1 MAAGAA
7 AVRKL
12 ASSGEMP
19 QTAKARAIL
28 QYAHDSAEALLAAFK
43 SVRTARNAGKGRSTD
58 EEQDLLRA
66 MLVMS
71 AAGLDSSLKQLIRDC
86 LPDLARSHES
96 VAGELEK
103 YVTRQLRSES
113 DEPEG
118 GASTAFL
125 AKLLVAESL
134 REALLER
141 YILSLTGSSLQSAEE
156 LAKACKALGVDAAA
170 VGVRVPDL
178 RPVFTV
184 RNRIIHELDIDF
196 DTGIRNRFP
205 RARDKMIDY
214 SNTLLEVGEEIIKG
228 VEGNLAAD

>member
-1 MAAGAA
+1 MPSGTT

-12 ASSGEMP
+12 LSSGGPP

-28 QYAHDSAEALLAAFK
+28 QYAHDSAEALLAAFE
-43 SVRTARNAGKGRSTD
+43 SVRVARSAGRGRSTD

-86 LPDLARSHES
+86 LPDLARVHES
-96 VAGELEK
+96 VAAELEK
-103 YVTRQLRSES
+103 YVARQLRGDQEESETA
-113 DEPEG
+113 
-118 GASTAFL
+118 ASTAFL

-141 YILSLTGSSLQSAEE
+141 YILSLTGSSLQSAQE
-156 LAKACKALGVDAAA
+156 LAKACNALAVEPQA
-170 VGVRVPDL
+170 VGVKVPDL
-178 RPVFTV
+178 RPIFTA

-196 DTGIRNRFP
+196 GTGIRNRFP
-205 RARDKMIDY
+205 RSRESMIEY
-214 SNTLLEVGEEIIKG
+214 SNTLLEIGEEIIKA
-228 VEGNLAAD
+228 VEGNLAAE

>member
-1 MAAGAA
+1 MAKGAA
-7 AVRKL
+7 AIRKL
-12 ASSGEMP
+12 VSTGGSS

-28 QYAHDSAEALLAAFK
+28 QYAHDSAEALLAAFE
-43 SVRTARNAGKGRSTD
+43 SVRIARNAGRGRSTD

-86 LPDLARSHES
+86 LPALARAHES

-103 YVTRQLRSES
+103 YVTRQLRSDPDES
-113 DEPEG
+113 DG
-118 GASTAFL
+118 GASAVFL

-141 YILSLTGSSLQSAEE
+141 YIVSLTGSSLQSAEE
-156 LAKACKALGVDAAA
+156 FTKACKALGVDAAA
-170 VGVRVPDL
+170 AGVRVADL

-205 RARDKMIDY
+205 RAREKMIDY
-214 SNTLLEVGEEIIKG
+214 SNRLLAVGEEIING
-228 VEGNLAAD
+228 VEGNLATG